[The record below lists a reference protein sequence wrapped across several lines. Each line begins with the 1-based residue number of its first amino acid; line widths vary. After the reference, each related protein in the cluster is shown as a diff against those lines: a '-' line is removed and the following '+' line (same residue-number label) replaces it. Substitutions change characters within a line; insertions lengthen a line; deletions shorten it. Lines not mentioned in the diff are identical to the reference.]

1 MQSNNI
7 AEIQVGRQGL
17 MLAWDKRFI
26 FINLG
31 IDSTTIINWLT
42 INRCCFLNFLLQE
55 PYETSIYH
63 KALDV
68 WTRQQKGMA
77 NTKAFWKFI

>member
-1 MQSNNI
+1 
-7 AEIQVGRQGL
+7 
-17 MLAWDKRFI
+17 MLAWDMRFI

-68 WTRQQKGMA
+68 WTR
-77 NTKAFWKFI
+77 

>member
-1 MQSNNI
+1 
-7 AEIQVGRQGL
+7 
-17 MLAWDKRFI
+17 MLAWDMRFI

-42 INRCCFLNFLLQE
+42 INSVTINRCFLNFLLQE

-68 WTRQQKGMA
+68 WTR
-77 NTKAFWKFI
+77 